1 MRGLIL
7 LASLAAFALAGVG
20 AASPVPSAAG
30 TSSAAGWKAER
41 VGWGYADD
49 INEQGQIVG
58 QDAGK
63 ALLWQNG
70 EPSAL
75 EAPDVELSYDIGN
88 GFVANA
94 INDSGEIVGGSWWW
108 EYAFLWR
115 NGDVQT
121 LRSLPRAKLI
131 SADDINN
138 RGEIVGWS
146 GIAAVVWEDGEPR
159 RLLGRACDEANAV
172 SDNGAIV
179 GVVSTRCGEHG
190 VPRYPRAVLWEA
202 GTPRILVNAKSEA
215 VAINNLGQIVGWRKP
230 TWARLRRGFLWEN
243 GITRDLGSGFL
254 PEAINDRGQIVGSC
268 GKRACVWESGK
279 LTKLDELGYHDAVA
293 AAINERQQIVGYA
306 ISGGG
311 ELRELGV
318 VLLWTF
324 KR

>member
-1 MRGLIL
+1 MVSRKACRFIV
-7 LASLAAFALAGVG
+7 AAAVALAGSSV
-20 AASPVPSAAG
+20 ASSASA
-30 TSSAAGWKAER
+30 SSAAVWKPTEL
-41 VGWGYADD
+41 GWGWAYD

-58 QDAGK
+58 EDDGE

-70 EPSAL
+70 EPGAL
-75 EAPDVELSYDIGN
+75 EAPDVEVPDDAY
-88 GFVANA
+88 FATA
-94 INDSGEIVGGSWWW
+94 INDSGEIVGNLWYWR
-108 EYAFLWR
+108 YAFLWR

-121 LRSLPRAKLI
+121 LRSLPRAKLM

-159 RLLGRACDEANAV
+159 RLPGRACDEANAV

-179 GVVSTRCGEHG
+179 GVVSTRCGEYG

-215 VAINNLGQIVGWRKP
+215 VAINNLGQIVGWHKP
-230 TWARLRRGFLWEN
+230 TWAKLPRGFLWEN

-254 PEAINDRGQIVGSC
+254 PRAINDRGQIVGSC

-293 AAINERQQIVGYA
+293 TAINERQQIVGYA

-324 KR
+324 KP